1 MYREFIQKIKKYKH
15 VGVVSHVRPDGD
27 CLGAQIALCSWLQQN
42 GLNCTAFNEDEVPEN
57 LTWLQKEVSVQKF
70 DNEKLEECDLFI
82 LVDGN
87 SLPRF
92 GYFAEWI
99 ANRERPVWMID
110 HHPNP
115 DDGFEI
121 AISVE
126 DASSTCELIYQ
137 LYMEHN
143 PDQISEVNAKAM
155 YTGIITDTGSLQFES
170 VAPQTVRAAAELLER
185 GEFRPNEV
193 AERVFSNRSI
203 GQMHLLS
210 EALKTIRMHADN
222 QIAVMFVTTE
232 MLKRTNTTKTD
243 CEGFVNYPLSIDTAK
258 AAILLKDFEDD
269 GIRISFRS
277 RSRVDVNTWAN
288 NFGGGGHK
296 KAAGAWH
303 PGPLEKAIEEIIEI
317 GTRQLKRI
325 EKSSQI

>member
-1 MYREFIQKIKKYKH
+1 MYREFIQKIKNYNH
-15 VGVVSHVRPDGD
+15 VGVISHVRPDGD
-27 CLGAQIALCSWLQQN
+27 CLGAQVALCSWLQQN
-42 GLNCTAFNEDEVPEN
+42 GLSATAFNEDDAPEN
-57 LTWLQKEVSVQKF
+57 LSWLQKDVAIEKF
-70 DNEKLEECDLFI
+70 DNEKLAECDLFI

-92 GYFAEWI
+92 GYFADWI
-99 ANRERPVWMID
+99 ENKDLPVWIID

-121 AISVE
+121 TISVE
-126 DASSTCELIYQ
+126 EASSTCELIYQ

-143 PDQISEVNAKAM
+143 PDQISEANAKAM

-170 VAPQTVRAAAELLER
+170 VTPATVRATAELLER
-185 GEFRPNEV
+185 GGFTPNEV

-210 EALKTIRMHADN
+210 EALKTIRLVGDN

-232 MLKRTNTTKTD
+232 MLERTGTNKTD
-243 CEGFVNYPLSIDTAK
+243 CEGFVSFPLSIETAK
-258 AAILLKDFEDD
+258 VAILLKDFEDD

-277 RSRVDVNTWAN
+277 RSDVDVNKWAN
-288 NFGGGGHK
+288 HLGGGGHK

-303 PGPLEKAIEEIIEI
+303 PGPLEKAIEEIIES
-317 GTRQLKRI
+317 GTSQLKSI
-325 EKSSQI
+325 EKTSHI

>member
-1 MYREFIQKIKKYKH
+1 MFREFIQKIQNYKH

-27 CLGAQIALCSWLQQN
+27 CLGAQVALCSWLRLN
-42 GLNCTAFNEDEVPEN
+42 GISCTAMNEDDVPEN
-57 LTWLQKEVSVQKF
+57 LAWLQKDVDIHKF
-70 DNEKLEECDLFI
+70 DNDKLAACDLFI

-99 ANRERPVWMID
+99 ENRDLPVWIID

-115 DDGFEI
+115 DEFDI
-121 AISVE
+121 TISVE
-126 DASSTCELIYQ
+126 EASSTCELIYQ

-143 PDQISEVNAKAM
+143 PDQISGMNAKAM

-170 VAPQTVRAAAELLER
+170 VSHRTVRATAELLER
-185 GEFRPNEV
+185 GGFRPNEV

-210 EALKTIRMHADN
+210 ESLKTIRMYGDN
-222 QIAVMFVTTE
+222 QIAVMFVTSD
-232 MLKRTNTTKTD
+232 MLERTNTSRNDT
-243 CEGFVNYPLSIDTAK
+243 EGFVNFALSIDTAK
-258 AAILLKDFEDD
+258 VAILLKDFDDD
-269 GIRISFRS
+269 GVRISFRS
-277 RSRVDVNTWAN
+277 RSDIDVNKWAN
-288 NFGGGGHK
+288 NLGGGGHK

-303 PGPLEKAIEEIIEI
+303 PGPLKKAIEEILEF
-317 GTRQLKRI
+317 GTSQFKSV
-325 EKSSQI
+325 EKPQI

>member
-1 MYREFIQKIKKYKH
+1 MYREFIQNVKNYNH

-27 CLGAQIALCSWLQQN
+27 CIGAQVALCSWLKIN
-42 GLNCTAFNEDEVPEN
+42 GIASTAFNQDDLPEN
-57 LTWLQKEVSVQKF
+57 LDWLQEEIPVHKF
-70 DNEKLEECDLFI
+70 DNEKLAECDLFI
-82 LVDGN
+82 VVDGN

-92 GYFAEWI
+92 GYFAEWME
-99 ANRERPVWMID
+99 NRDLPVWMID

-126 DASSTCELIYQ
+126 TASSTCELIYQ
-137 LYMEHN
+137 LFKEHN
-143 PDQISEVNAKAM
+143 PDQISGMNARAM

-170 VAPQTVRAAAELLER
+170 VSPATVRATADLLER
-185 GEFRPNEV
+185 GGFRPNEV

-210 EALKTIRMHADN
+210 ESLKTIRMYGDQ
-222 QIAVMFVTTE
+222 QIAVMFVNSE
-232 MLKRTNTTKTD
+232 MLERTNTTMED
-243 CEGFVNYPLSIDTAK
+243 CEGFVNFPLSIETAK
-258 AAILLKDFEDD
+258 VAILLKDFESD

-277 RSRVDVNTWAN
+277 RSRVNVNQWAN
-288 NFGGGGHK
+288 HLGGGGHK

-303 PGPLEKAIEEIIEI
+303 PGPMEKAIEEIIEF
-317 GTRQLKRI
+317 GTSQLTRLENLS
-325 EKSSQI
+325 EK

>member
-1 MYREFIQKIKKYKH
+1 MYSEFTQEIKKYKH

-27 CLGAQIALCSWLQQN
+27 CLGAQVALCSWLQQN
-42 GLNCTAFNEDEVPEN
+42 GLSCTAFNEDDIPEN
-57 LTWLQKEVSVQKF
+57 LSWLQQEIPVQKF
-70 DNEKLEECDLFI
+70 ENEKLEKCDLFI

-92 GYFAEWI
+92 GYFAEWFK
-99 ANRERPVWMID
+99 NKERPLWMID

-115 DDGFEI
+115 DDVFEI
-121 AISVE
+121 AISVV

-143 PDQISEVNAKAM
+143 PDQISEMNAKAM

-170 VAPQTVRAAAELLER
+170 VTPETVRATAELLER
-185 GEFRPNEV
+185 GGFRPNEV

-232 MLKRTNTTKTD
+232 MLERTNTTKND
-243 CEGFVNYPLSIDTAK
+243 CEGFVNYPLNIDTAK
-258 AAILLKDFEDD
+258 AAILLKDFDED

-277 RSRVDVNTWAN
+277 RSNVDVNEWAN

-317 GTRQLKRI
+317 GTSQLKRI
-325 EKSSQI
+325 EKTSHK